1 MKRIALFLAAAAAL
15 ASCVEEKALVPEQ
28 TTDNLVTIK
37 ALATKTTLGED
48 GASVVWENN
57 DAIKIVFKGD
67 EDTYETVFTTSL
79 AENASSAD
87 FTGIIGDEVT
97 EEAYGT
103 VGFAVYPSTTELGE
117 RNGLSRLEFSVA
129 SEQDGKIG
137 KDENCSYANIS
148 LSDIK
153 AKNTTTASFHNL
165 LSIIKVVVPEGVKSV
180 TVETTEMSVIVI
192 GKDGAGNDI
201 VQSTGF
207 PETPIAGTAPFVY
220 DNDAMELDFNN
231 WADQKTAFNEETSSS
246 YQVDVKLSKVVL
258 KDASNNNLVAGTYD
272 LLVFPGEHDN
282 LKITVEGTNASYEKS
297 IGAFTFEAGRYH
309 NLNLTNIFGLGVN
322 EFFVSPFGG
331 TAELPVTTTIDD
343 YKVNIPAEASWL
355 TITPKAKGAFRKDMF
370 TVTAEEN
377 TTGIERSTEV
387 TLTKGE
393 TTLATITVSQKGYV
407 PALLGEYKE
416 SFVRGTGYATEIGS
430 FEIKKTDDANKGVY
444 IVDGILGGLKVYAD
458 YASNVLTCYYGSS
471 KQNFTVSAD
480 FAEISAT
487 GGVSLGGVTINSY
500 GGKYNAVRA
509 QGAPTLTA
517 EEEAL
522 VGTYNESWKYQKSY
536 SSPVED
542 VTSNNGMMISAS
554 DEAAYGRLKV
564 TFLSKG
570 GSYTCYA
577 NLSGSS
583 LNVLS
588 SGANHAS
595 YGAAQHD
602 IVMSISE
609 GVLSFSSLAVVYSYN
624 YGTISDYTA
633 TKVETSGGAV
643 TAEDL
648 IGTWHEEFMAGSSY
662 SSDLMEISATDDA
675 SKGQL
680 KVRMFNFVPKY
691 TWQSSYALECYADYD
706 EVSATLTV
714 KSNNVMYNGSAVFGD
729 MPMIVTSDGS
739 TITISFSSMVM
750 VGDSVYGMPLGSITA
765 TKL

>member
-192 GKDGAGNDI
+192 GQDGAGNDI

-231 WADQKTAFNEETSSS
+231 WADQKTAFDEETSSS

-309 NLNLTNIFGLGVN
+309 NLNLTNIFDLGSTSYAA
-322 EFFVSPFGG
+322 SPFGG
-331 TAELPVTTTIDD
+331 TVEIPVITTADAYEVGD
-343 YKVNIPAEASWL
+343 PSESWL
-355 TITPKAKGAFRKDMF
+355 TKTPSAKGAFRKDVVSF
-370 TVTAEEN
+370 TAEAN
-377 TTGIERSTEV
+377 TTGAVRTATVKINEV
-387 TLTKGE
+387 DVV
-393 TTLATITVSQKGYV
+393 VSQKGYV
-407 PALLGEYKE
+407 PELLNEYVE
-416 SFVRGTGYATEIGS
+416 TYSMHGQPFTGTLKIEQ
-430 FEIKKTDDANKGVY
+430 TDDPSQGVY
-444 IVDGILGGLKVYAD
+444 KVTICGQQMYAD
-458 YASNVLTCYYGSS
+458 YSSNQLTIYDGKNSRTL
-471 KQNFTVSAD
+471 TVSPYYKT
-480 FAEISAT
+480 ISAS
-487 GGVSLGGVTINSY
+487 SLTLGYSTYSDYKAILPLGP
-500 GGKYNAVRA
+500 AV
-509 QGAPTLTA
+509 LTA
-517 EEEAL
+517 EEDAL
-522 VGTYNESWKYQKSY
+522 VGTYNETW
-536 SSPVED
+536 
-542 VTSNNGMMISAS
+542 
-554 DEAAYGRLKV
+554 
-564 TFLSKG
+564 
-570 GSYTCYA
+570 
-577 NLSGSS
+577 
-583 LNVLS
+583 
-588 SGANHAS
+588 NHPKHAP
-595 YGAAQHD
+595 
-602 IVMSISE
+602 
-609 GVLSFSSLAVVYSYN
+609 
-624 YGTISDYTA
+624 A
-633 TKVETSGGAV
+633 TNA
-643 TAEDL
+643 
-648 IGTWHEEFMAGSSY
+648 
-662 SSDLMEISATDDA
+662 MEISASEEA
-675 SKGQL
+675 SFGQL
-680 KVRMFNFVPKY
+680 KVKFLVTGDGSAYTGYASLEESVLKVQIGGQSHAKLGTQWNPDVVVNLTVKPDGTLTMPTWKDGSYNDLSNYVATKVGTSEPEPETPGAGDEEDSSLNAFVGTWSESFDFQQYVWSPAATY
-691 TWQSSYALECYADYD
+691 TNASVKITIEDGKLLATNILLITPQYGTPSSGTYVG
-706 EVSATLTV
+706 EVSADGLTV
-714 KSNNVMYNGSAVFGD
+714 TFADKDMNNPSHMTLGPVSNFVLILSADGKTLSA
-729 MPMIVTSDGS
+729 TSTCGGA
-739 TITISFSSMVM
+739 VKNY
-750 VGDSVYGMPLGSITA
+750 VA
-765 TKL
+765 TKK